1 MRKTIIKD
9 YVKSLGEKAYY
20 SGKTKTM
27 YVTDKFKD
35 LDIPMQSTEGAILQ
49 KFGFGLPFKLATNE
63 NN

>member
-1 MRKTIIKD
+1 MKQQIKD
-9 YVKSLGEKAYY
+9 YVKSIGEKAYY

-35 LDIPMQSTEGAILQ
+35 LDIPMQSTESAILQ

-63 NN
+63 QNN